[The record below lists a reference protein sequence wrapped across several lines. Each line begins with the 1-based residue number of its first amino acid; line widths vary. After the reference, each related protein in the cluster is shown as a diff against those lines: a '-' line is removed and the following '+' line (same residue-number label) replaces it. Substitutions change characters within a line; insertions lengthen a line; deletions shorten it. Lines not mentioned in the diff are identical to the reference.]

1 METPKDL
8 PNQSVNNQP
17 VGPQPE
23 SFETTPREDKTSP
36 PSEET
41 PHRGLP
47 SPEEIQ
53 KEFQDMVQKK
63 FGGLVQVVTV
73 DTHPLQDKQ
82 IETTEPPPTKYDF
95 QFNYTP
101 KQIVDELDKNII
113 GQNDAKRAL
122 ALAVSDHYRHI
133 EAEQDGDVMPHYQK
147 QNVLLLGPTGVG
159 KTFLVRSI
167 AKMIGVPFVK
177 ADATRFSEVGYMGAN
192 VDDIIRDLVQQAK
205 GDLRLAE
212 NGIVYVDEIDKIAS
226 PPGRMGRDVSGRG
239 VQFGFLRLLED
250 ADVDING
257 SHDIASQFRTFMN
270 LQKKGVAGKEVVRT
284 KNILFIFSGAFPDLI
299 PIIKKRMSDHQ
310 IGINSGTKPL
320 VSEEMTT
327 YLPMVQT
334 EDLVQFGF
342 EQEFVGRLPVITSCL
357 PLSRTEL
364 FSILKD
370 SQASIIHQYVRSFR
384 HYGIQLKFSDEAL
397 QLIAEKAHD
406 QKTGARALVRVC
418 ESLLRDFK
426 YELPELPYLTT
437 LEVTPELIKN
447 PKGFLQ
453 YLMRG

>member
-1 METPKDL
+1 METPKENSN
-8 PNQSVNNQP
+8 PNQDQTNQP
-17 VGPQPE
+17 
-23 SFETTPREDKTSP
+23 
-36 PSEET
+36 
-41 PHRGLP
+41 LP

-63 FGGLVQVVTV
+63 FGGMVQVVSM
-73 DTHPLQDKQ
+73 DTLPQPERQ
-82 IETTEPPPTKYDF
+82 IESVVPPTKKYDF
-95 QFNYTP
+95 KFEYTP
-101 KQIVDELDKNII
+101 KQIVDELNKSII
-113 GQNDAKRAL
+113 GQEDAKKAL
-122 ALAVSDHYRHI
+122 ALAVCDHYRHI
-133 EAEQDGDVMPHYQK
+133 QAEQNGDIMGHYQK

-212 NGIVYVDEIDKIAS
+212 NGIVYVDEVDKIAS
-226 PPGRMGRDVSGRG
+226 TPGRMGRDVSGRG

-270 LQKKGVAGKEVVRT
+270 LQKKGSLSKEIVRT
-284 KNILFIFSGAFPDLI
+284 KNILFIFSGAFSEII
-299 PIIKKRMSDHQ
+299 PIIKKRLSDTQ
-310 IGINSGTKPL
+310 IGINTK
-320 VSEEMTT
+320 VRSQEREDIAN
-327 YLPMVQT
+327 YLPQVQS

-342 EQEFVGRLPVITSCL
+342 EQEFIGRLPVVTTCQ
-357 PLSRTEL
+357 PLTEVEL
-364 FSILKD
+364 FDILKN

-384 HYGIQLKFSDEAL
+384 HYGITLKFSDDAL
-397 QLIAEKAHD
+397 KMIATQA
-406 QKTGARALVRVC
+406 QKQNTGARALVKVC

-426 YELPELPYLTT
+426 YELPESTFHST
-437 LEVTPELIKN
+437 LEVTPEMVSN

-453 YLMRG
+453 YLLGN